1 MLTQLRIQ
9 NFKTWRD
16 TTPLRLAPITVF
28 FGGNS
33 SGKSSI
39 GQFLLMLKR
48 TVEQPDRN
56 MVFYTADDQSMMH
69 LGSYSS
75 YVFDGE
81 TDRDVVFE
89 INWKG
94 EGVKQL
100 FDPLNNRRHRWSQM
114 KFQGKIGQFTLSE
127 RVVCK
132 EFSYVLPERHL
143 RMMPRTG
150 KSTFVTVPEV
160 CVGLERISGSD
171 KYRLVTEGYK
181 EKRSPGRAWP
191 LPTPSRF
198 YGFPEELYLYFQNV
212 AGFAGL
218 QLELERVLKSICY
231 LGPLR
236 QHPAPS
242 YTWSGQ
248 VPSDV
253 GFRGEKTVEA
263 LLAGAERK
271 FNVGGRTH
279 YEPLQQV
286 VAQWLVQL
294 GVADNF
300 EVECAS
306 KSTHTYR
313 TLLKMP
319 GRKQPVTLPGV
330 GFGVSQVLPV
340 VTQAFYAPPNST
352 IIIEQPELHLH
363 PAVQSELADLFIEA
377 IRTKEDGTERKV
389 QFLIESHSEHFLR
402 RLQRR
407 VAEQELKPE
416 EVAIYFCESPEN
428 GDGSGIRP
436 LEMDKSG
443 RIKNWPKNFFGDQM
457 TDVAE
462 MRKAGLKRELS
473 EARGAKGAKG

>member
-1 MLTQLRIQ
+1 MLTQLRLQ
-9 NFKTWRD
+9 NFKTWQD
-16 TTPLRLAPITVF
+16 TTSLRLAPITVF

-39 GQFLLMLKR
+39 GQFLLMLRR

-81 TDRDVVFE
+81 TERDVTFE
-89 INWKG
+89 LNWKG
-94 EGVKQL
+94 EKVKSM
-100 FDPLNNRRHRWSQM
+100 FDPLHRRHYRWMHM
-114 KFQGKIGQFTLSE
+114 KFSGKVGQMAGGE

-132 EFSYVLPERHL
+132 EFRYVLPERRV
-143 RMMPRTG
+143 RMMSQAGPRIE
-150 KSTFVTVPEV
+150 TVPEV
-160 CVGLERISGSD
+160 RVGLERTNGSE
-171 KYRLVTEGYK
+171 KYRLVTSEYR
-181 EKRSPGRAWP
+181 EKHSPGRAWP
-191 LPTPSRF
+191 LPNPARF
-198 YGFPEELYLYFQNV
+198 YGFPEELYSYYQNV
-212 AGFAGL
+212 AGFADL
-218 QLELERVLKSICY
+218 QLELERALKSICY

-236 QHPAPS
+236 QYPKPS
-242 YTWSGQ
+242 YTWAGQ
-248 VPSDV
+248 APSDV
-253 GFRGEKTVEA
+253 GFQGENTVAA
-263 LLAGAERK
+263 LLAGAKRE
-271 FNVGGRTH
+271 FNVGGKTR
-279 YEPLQQV
+279 YAPLQQV
-286 VAQWLVQL
+286 VARWLVKL
-294 GVADNF
+294 GVAEAF

-319 GRKQPVTLPGV
+319 GQKKPITLPGV

-340 VTQAFYAPPNST
+340 VTQAFHAPPNST

-377 IRTKEDGTERKV
+377 IRTKEDGKERKV

-407 VAEQELKPE
+407 VAEQKLAPDD
-416 EVAIYFCESPEN
+416 VAVYFCESPQN
-428 GDGSGIRP
+428 GTGSSIRP
-436 LEMDKSG
+436 LEVDKYG
-443 RIKNWPKNFFGDQM
+443 RIKDWPENFFGDQM

-462 MRKAGLKRELS
+462 MRKAGLKREI
-473 EARGAKGAKG
+473 AAAKGAKV

>member
-1 MLTQLRIQ
+1 MITQLRLQ
-9 NFKTWRD
+9 NFKTWQD
-16 TTPLRLAPITVF
+16 TTSLRLAPITVF

-39 GQFLLMLKR
+39 GQFLLMLRR

-81 TDRDVVFE
+81 TERDVDFE
-89 INWKG
+89 IEWKG
-94 EGVKQL
+94 EGWKRLV
-100 FDPLNNRRHRWSQM
+100 DPLHSRRHVWSQM
-114 KFQGKIGQFTLSE
+114 KFHGRVGQLADSE

-132 EFSYVLPERHL
+132 EFSYVLPERRV
-143 RMMPRTG
+143 RMMSRAGTPQIN
-150 KSTFVTVPEV
+150 TVPEV
-160 CVGLERISGSD
+160 RVGMERTNGGE
-171 KYRLVTEGYK
+171 KYRLVTSEYK
-181 EKRSPGRAWP
+181 AKHSPGRAWP
-191 LPTPSRF
+191 LPTPARF
-198 YGFPEELYLYFQNV
+198 YGFPEELYSYFQNA

-218 QLELERVLKSICY
+218 QLELERVLKSIQY

-236 QHPAPS
+236 QYPKPS
-242 YTWSGQ
+242 YTWAGQ
-248 VPSDV
+248 APSDV
-253 GFRGEKTVEA
+253 GFQGENTVAA
-263 LLAGAERK
+263 LLAGAERT
-271 FNVGGRTH
+271 FNVGGKTR
-279 YEPLQQV
+279 YAPLQQV
-286 VAQWLVQL
+286 VARWLVKL
-294 GVADNF
+294 GVAEDF

-319 GRKQPVTLPGV
+319 GRKKRMTLAAV
-330 GFGVSQVLPV
+330 GSGVSQVLPV

-352 IIIEQPELHLH
+352 VIIDQPELHLH

-377 IRTKEDGTERKV
+377 IRTKEHGTERKV
-389 QFLIESHSEHFLR
+389 QFVIESHSEHFLR

-407 VAEQELKPE
+407 VAEQRLKPE
-416 EVAIYFCESPEN
+416 EVAVYFCESPED
-428 GDGSGIRP
+428 GTGSGIRA
-436 LEMDKSG
+436 LDLDKCG

-462 MRKAGLKRELS
+462 MRKAGLKREM
-473 EARGAKGAKG
+473 AAAKGAKV